1 MVNHPDYD
9 YEKFTKKIY
18 GMLKGFQQR
27 LEFIE
32 DRAHALVNLEKNN
45 LDRVEADLLLASR
58 IFGERVTLEQCLNEI
73 RKLKDMYIKDMFN
86 NIKADIY
93 LMVDGDDTYPANR
106 AKEMIRLIKR
116 KNIDNL
122 IR

>member
-18 GMLKGFQQR
+18 AMLKGFQQR

-32 DRAHALVNLEKNN
+32 DRAPALVNLEKNN

-73 RKLKDMYIKDMFN
+73 RKLKDMYITEICESSN
-86 NIKADIY
+86 
-93 LMVDGDDTYPANR
+93 
-106 AKEMIRLIKR
+106 
-116 KNIDNL
+116 
-122 IR
+122 

>member
-18 GMLKGFQQR
+18 TMLKSFQQR

-73 RKLKDMYIKDMFN
+73 RKLKDLYITEICESSN
-86 NIKADIY
+86 
-93 LMVDGDDTYPANR
+93 
-106 AKEMIRLIKR
+106 
-116 KNIDNL
+116 
-122 IR
+122 

>member
-73 RKLKDMYIKDMFN
+73 RKLKDLYITEICESSK
-86 NIKADIY
+86 
-93 LMVDGDDTYPANR
+93 
-106 AKEMIRLIKR
+106 
-116 KNIDNL
+116 
-122 IR
+122 

>member
-9 YEKFTKKIY
+9 YEKFTNKIY

-32 DRAHALVNLEKNN
+32 DRAQALVNLEKNN

-73 RKLKDMYIKDMFN
+73 RKLKDLYITEICESSN
-86 NIKADIY
+86 
-93 LMVDGDDTYPANR
+93 
-106 AKEMIRLIKR
+106 
-116 KNIDNL
+116 
-122 IR
+122 